1 MYTSLELSKK
11 LAKAG
16 CELESEAMWVKY
28 ELWKEAKLW
37 VSDLNKVFKTT
48 CLSGEREY
56 EYPAYDIL
64 NDICVKYSKE
74 FFERGESYC
83 YQNEESRHDLIEVT
97 NRQLITTNILYL
109 LQQNKTQEAE
119 DYFWEHCKFNQR

>member
-64 NDICVKYSKE
+64 NDICVKYAKE
-74 FFERGESYC
+74 FFGT
-83 YQNEESRHDLIEVT
+83 NVDLK
-97 NRQLITTNILYL
+97 NITSTILYIV
-109 LQQNKTQEAE
+109 QMYTIEEAE
-119 DYFWEHCKFNQR
+119 DYFWTHTIFNPKNK